1 MTDRRFG
8 WNDDEMEFAE
18 PGAEPERETLRAVI
32 AAVVTREQL
41 AAAREQ
47 VRAVSDPDLRA
58 DLGEMLAMQ
67 ADLLAPATDA

>member
-1 MTDRRFG
+1 MTGRFG
-8 WNDDEMEFAE
+8 WTDDDLELVAPAE
-18 PGAEPERETLRAVI
+18 SERDRLRAVI
-32 AAVVTREQL
+32 AAVTTREQL